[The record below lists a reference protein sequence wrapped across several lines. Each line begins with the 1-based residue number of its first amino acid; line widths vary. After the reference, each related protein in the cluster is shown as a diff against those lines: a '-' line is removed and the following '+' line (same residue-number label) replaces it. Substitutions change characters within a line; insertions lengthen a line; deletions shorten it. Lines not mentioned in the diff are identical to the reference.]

1 MIRSFVHHMQE
12 NRKLYEF
19 KIRLAFECDD
29 KLYKRIEAAL
39 DAYQLESI
47 TKPKSLP
54 IQEDAVNFPQMG
66 PIEINIIE
74 ATLGYPAI
82 PEMVHALLI
91 ERCGLESSQ
100 FVVHTMAQDADRTPQ
115 IGMYEKGEALLNT
128 ELEEAKLDEDVYG
141 NEFISDFLDSIETR
155 EMKLAADRTDKATTT
170 NDLDQGTQSPV
181 GSNQNDIPSPE
192 DV

>member
-1 MIRSFVHHMQE
+1 MIRSFVNHMQE

-29 KLYKRIEAAL
+29 RLYKRIESAL

-54 IQEDAVNFPQMG
+54 IQEDAVNFPQLG
-66 PIEINIIE
+66 PVEINVIE

-91 ERCGLESSQ
+91 ERVGLESSQ

-115 IGMYEKGEALLNT
+115 IGIYEKGEALLNT
-128 ELEEAKLDEDVYG
+128 ELEDTQLDEDVYG
-141 NEFISDFLDSIETR
+141 NEYISSFLDSIETR
-155 EMKLAADRTDKATTT
+155 EMKLAADKTEPATTT
-170 NDLDQGTQSPV
+170 NDLEQGTESPMT
-181 GSNQNDIPSPE
+181 NQNEIPSPR

>member
-1 MIRSFVHHMQE
+1 MQE

-29 KLYKRIEAAL
+29 RLYKRIESAL

-54 IQEDAVNFPQMG
+54 IQEDAVNFPQLG
-66 PIEINIIE
+66 PVEINVIE

-91 ERCGLESSQ
+91 ERVGLESSQ

-115 IGMYEKGEALLNT
+115 IGIYEKGEALLNT
-128 ELEEAKLDEDVYG
+128 ELEDTQLDEDVYG
-141 NEFISDFLDSIETR
+141 NEYISSFLDSIETR
-155 EMKLAADRTDKATTT
+155 EMKLAADKTEPATTT
-170 NDLDQGTQSPV
+170 NDLEQGTESPMT
-181 GSNQNDIPSPE
+181 NQNEIPSPR

>member
-29 KLYKRIEAAL
+29 RLYKRIESAL

-54 IQEDAVNFPQMG
+54 IQEDAVNFPQLG
-66 PIEINIIE
+66 PVEINVIE

-91 ERCGLESSQ
+91 ERVGLESSQ

-115 IGMYEKGEALLNT
+115 IGIYEKGEALLNT
-128 ELEEAKLDEDVYG
+128 ELEDTQLDEDVYG
-141 NEFISDFLDSIETR
+141 NEYISSFLDSIETR
-155 EMKLAADRTDKATTT
+155 EMKLAADKTEPATTT
-170 NDLDQGTQSPV
+170 NDLEQGTESPMT
-181 GSNQNDIPSPE
+181 NQNEIPSPR